1 MNVSKDLA
9 ELRFIIKE
17 LVELHIVMMSG
28 GALQT
33 PHAGEPSIPV
43 LRHLQVYLHLLT
55 PCLPCVVSGD
65 LPSNVG
71 DTTSRP

>member
-17 LVELHIVMMSG
+17 LVELHIIMMSG

-33 PHAGEPSIPV
+33 PSAGEPSIPV
-43 LRHLQVYLHLLT
+43 H
-55 PCLPCVVSGD
+55 
-65 LPSNVG
+65 
-71 DTTSRP
+71 